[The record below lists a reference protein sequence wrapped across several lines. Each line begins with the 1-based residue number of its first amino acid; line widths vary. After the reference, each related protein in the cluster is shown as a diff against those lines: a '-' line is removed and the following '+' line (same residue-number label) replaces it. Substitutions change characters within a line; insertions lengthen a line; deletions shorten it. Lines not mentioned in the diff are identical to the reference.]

1 MPETSTDRTPQP
13 PIDAASL
20 KTALGAHARR
30 FMLDLRPSCASS
42 NTLLLEAA
50 EQGAAHC
57 TVLVCAEQTGGRGR
71 RGRVWHSVSG
81 GSLTFSLLWR
91 FMPGS
96 PPPMGL
102 SLAVG
107 VAVAQALEAL
117 GARGVAL
124 KWPND
129 LLLDGAKLGGILV
142 ELVPGAGAIP
152 GAVIGIGL
160 NLHLPAGFGA
170 AADYPVADLA
180 AAFPALPAPDVLL
193 ARILIELYEVLT
205 RFTALG
211 FAAAR
216 DAWIARNAFQG
227 AQVHLQA
234 EHQSWQGK
242 CLGVDSDG
250 ALLLQTTEGVQ
261 RVLSGDVSL
270 R

>member
-1 MPETSTDRTPQP
+1 M
-13 PIDAASL
+13 
-20 KTALGAHARR
+20 GARARH
-30 FMLDLRPSCASS
+30 FVLDLRPSCVSS

-57 TVLVCAEQTGGRGR
+57 TVLVCGEQTGGRGR
-71 RGRVWHSVSG
+71 RGRVWHSVAG

-91 FMPGS
+91 FMPGA

-117 GARGVAL
+117 GARGVKL

-129 LLLDGAKLGGILV
+129 LLLDGAKLGGILI
-142 ELVPGAGAIP
+142 ELVPGIGAIP

-160 NLHLPAGFGA
+160 NLRLPAGFDA

-180 AAFPALPAPDVLL
+180 AALPALPSPDVVL
-193 ARILIELYEVLT
+193 ARILIELHEVLT
-205 RFTALG
+205 RFAALG
-211 FAAAR
+211 FAAVR
-216 DAWIARNAFQG
+216 DAWIARHAFQG
-227 AQVHLQA
+227 AQVRLQA
-234 EHQSWQGK
+234 EQHTFSGR

-250 ALLLQTTEGVQ
+250 ALLLQTPEGVQ

>member
-1 MPETSTDRTPQP
+1 MPETSADTPQHS
-13 PIDAASL
+13 IDADSL
-20 KTALGAHARR
+20 KTALAAHARH
-30 FMLDLRPSCASS
+30 FVLDVRPSCISS
-42 NTLLLEAA
+42 NTLLADAA

-57 TVLVCAEQTGGRGR
+57 TVLVCGEQTGGRGR
-71 RGRVWHSVSG
+71 RGRIWHSVAG

-91 FMPGS
+91 FEPGA

-117 GARGVAL
+117 GARGVTL

-142 ELVPGAGAIP
+142 ELVPGVGTIP

-160 NLHLPAGFGA
+160 NLRLPAGFDA

-180 AAFPALPAPDVLL
+180 AALPVLPSPDVLL
-193 ARILIELYEVLT
+193 ARILIELHEVLT
-205 RFTALG
+205 RFAALG

-216 DAWIARNAFQG
+216 DAWTARNAFQG
-227 AQVHLQA
+227 AQVRLLA
-234 EHQSWQGK
+234 EQHALAGR
-242 CLGVDSDG
+242 CVGVDSDG
-250 ALLLQTTEGVQ
+250 ALLLQTPEGVQ
-261 RVLSGDVSL
+261 LVLSGDVSQ